1 MKSSEDIDVRE
12 IRRKLGLNQSQFWSK
27 IGVTQSGGS
36 RYESGR
42 NIPRPVQAL
51 LRLVHVEQVDINK
64 VKKDDVDVADYLKTT
79 NPELYKTLKKE
90 ARAKKK
96 ER

>member
-1 MKSSEDIDVRE
+1 MKSSDPKDVRD
-12 IRRKLGLNQSQFWSK
+12 IRRKLGMNQSQFWSK

-51 LRLVHVEQVDINK
+51 LRLVHV
-64 VKKDDVDVADYLKTT
+64 
-79 NPELYKTLKKE
+79 
-90 ARAKKK
+90 
-96 ER
+96 